1 MSRYQWDDLRYF
13 LAVAEHGST
22 GAAGRA
28 LQVDASTVQ
37 RRLAA
42 LEAALGQPLALR
54 EPAGYR
60 LTPFGMQLLPL
71 AQAVRQAADALAQA
85 AAGAALDLTGVVRM
99 TCPEPIV
106 SRLAASALFERFRA
120 RYPGLRVEFVISDRY
135 LDLTR
140 GDADLALRSGDT
152 DDGRLVGRAV
162 ADSSWAVYASRRYA
176 AEHGLPQDEP
186 ALAAHDIVAFDETLA
201 RHRASQ
207 WLREVAPTA
216 RVVARNNS
224 VLGLLQAVRS
234 GLGVAALP
242 TALGDAEP
250 ELVRAFGPVPALARR
265 WHVLARPDLR
275 RTPRVAALFD
285 FIVENAEALAP
296 VLTGP

>member
-1 MSRYQWDDLRYF
+1 MYQWDDLRYF

-28 LQVDASTVQ
+28 LKVDASTVQ

-42 LEAALGQPLALR
+42 LEAAFDRPLALR

-60 LTPFGMQLLPL
+60 LTPFGIELLPL
-71 AQAVRQAADALAQA
+71 AQAVRQAAEALAQA
-85 AAGAALDLTGVVRM
+85 AENAARELTGVVRM

-106 SRLAASALFERFRA
+106 ARLAASRLFERFHA

-135 LDLTR
+135 LDLAR
-140 GDADLALRSGDT
+140 GEADIALRSGDSE
-152 DDGRLVGRAV
+152 DGSLLGRAV
-162 ADSSWAVYASRRYA
+162 ADSLWAVYTSRRYA
-176 AEHGLPQDEP
+176 AEHGVPHSEAELVE
-186 ALAAHDIVAFDETLA
+186 HDIVAFDASLA
-201 RHRASQ
+201 RHRVSQ
-207 WLREVAPTA
+207 WLHEAAPAA

-242 TALGDAEP
+242 TALGDDEP

-275 RTPRVAALFD
+275 HTPHVAALFD
-285 FIVENAEALAP
+285 FIVENAEGLAP